1 MKHRVTLIL
10 CAADLAIW
18 AVIAMLALFSR
29 SDPATR
35 GLDLAAFGAVTMLFL
50 ATALPAFLMA
60 RARRSPALALAL
72 ALAFP
77 AAFLILLGLIV
88 VALP

>member
-1 MKHRVTLIL
+1 MKPLTLIL

-18 AVIAMLALFSR
+18 AVIAVYALTSR

-35 GLDLAAFGAVTMLFL
+35 GLDLAAFGVVTALLL

-60 RARRSPALALAL
+60 RAGRSPTLALTL

-77 AAFLILLGLIV
+77 AAFLVLLGLIV
-88 VALP
+88 VMLP